1 MIALLCFVLN
11 VLISPFKSK
20 SRLEGFR
27 YTQPI
32 SSQNTHISNGRSG
45 PLSSCESAAPISPF
59 APQYR
64 GRGRFIYNNSLRLV
78 GAKRVAIANFRDCCG
93 EVTCLIRRDLW
104 GCFFLFVCLAAFLAK
119 LEQSAHRAI
128 RHSCNCSN
136 PVLT

>member
-78 GAKRVAIANFRDCCG
+78 GATPVAFWYFRGCVAEG
-93 EVTCLIRRDLW
+93 TCLFLPDMS
-104 GCFFLFVCLAAFLAK
+104 GCFF
-119 LEQSAHRAI
+119 
-128 RHSCNCSN
+128 
-136 PVLT
+136 